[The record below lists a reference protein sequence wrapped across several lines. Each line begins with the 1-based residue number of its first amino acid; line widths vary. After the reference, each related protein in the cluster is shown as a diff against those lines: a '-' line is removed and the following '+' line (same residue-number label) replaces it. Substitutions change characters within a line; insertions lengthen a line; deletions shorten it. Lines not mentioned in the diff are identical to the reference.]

1 MNREDITVDKVKE
14 LLEYDDGKLIWRV
27 SRGSTVRPGDIAG
40 TETSYGCLQ
49 MSLLGL
55 RVQVSHVVWFI
66 HHGYWTKMLIDHID
80 RNPRNNRIENLRE
93 VTKEINVLH
102 DIHRNSEPGV
112 YETSAGKWAVVK
124 KRNGLSICASSHFSY
139 EKALK
144 ELRKGEPI

>member
-1 MNREDITVDKVKE
+1 MERQDITVDMVKE
-14 LLEYDDGKLIWRV
+14 ILRYEDGKLVWKV
-27 SRGSTVRPGDIAG
+27 SRGSTVKPGDVAG

-55 RVQVSHVVWFI
+55 RLQVSHVVWFI

-80 RNPRNNRIENLRE
+80 RNPRNNKIENLRE

-102 DIHRNSEPGV
+102 DIHRNSEEGV
-112 YETSAGKWAVVK
+112 YETSAGRWAVIK
-124 KRNGLSICASSHFSY
+124 KEGNLSICVSSHETY
-139 EKALK
+139 ESALR